1 MRLYTCSSFTPK
13 LWDSQEMNLVFET
26 DVKLWRTHQIGDRF
40 GEEIERLEESAKK
53 DVGGASHKVV

>member
-1 MRLYTCSSFTPK
+1 
-13 LWDSQEMNLVFET
+13 MNLVFET